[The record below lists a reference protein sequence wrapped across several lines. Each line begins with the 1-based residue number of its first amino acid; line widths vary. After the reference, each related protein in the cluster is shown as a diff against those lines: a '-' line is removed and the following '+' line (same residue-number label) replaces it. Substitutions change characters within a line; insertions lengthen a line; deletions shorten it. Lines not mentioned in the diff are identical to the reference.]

1 MNYPQWMQS
10 KGRHTLVLT
19 RLFAFLYMLI
29 ILVAI
34 CNADPY
40 AFLYEQTVS
49 FNINLSPFFLD
60 LFLVEDISLTSS
72 FYLIQKVGHLSVFGL
87 LYIFLLRG
95 FNNVK
100 TALLVSITFAF
111 ATEIAQLYF
120 NRTGRLVDVAIDLIG
135 IFLAY
140 YLSKKIAGTPRLET
154 EELPS

>member
-1 MNYPQWMQS
+1 M
-10 KGRHTLVLT
+10 LLLT
-19 RLFAFLYMLI
+19 RIVTLLYMLV

-34 CNADPY
+34 CNADPH
-40 AFLYEQTVS
+40 AFLYEQVIRFNMNPSPS
-49 FNINLSPFFLD
+49 FAD
-60 LFLVEDISLTSS
+60 LFIVDRIYLTNS

-95 FNNVK
+95 YHNAK

-140 YLSKKIAGTPRLET
+140 SLSKKIAGTPKLKPEET
-154 EELPS
+154 LG